1 VSRVANATASAN
13 RQCSKDEN
21 RDLFEH
27 VKETLVKHLPDDD
40 LDRFSLSMIPDL
52 VMGLRVS
59 SDVPHNDDYFPVKRT
74 RILLP
79 FLVLEAKKDSGS
91 PSFRSIQHQTAFPI
105 RRFLLAQEEMYS
117 KVPVGSSE
125 PCLVWFFSNRGEL
138 WRLTACTR
146 EAATVVCNF
155 PIFIINWS
163 NRATSEIVRSMA
175 RHYTVAGWCSSASAH
190 RGLHL
195 VMGSR
200 RLSAQGSGHPQV
212 HV

>member
-1 VSRVANATASAN
+1 MRN
-13 RQCSKDEN
+13 
-21 RDLFEH
+21 H
-27 VKETLVKHLPDDD
+27 PDDD
-40 LDRFSLSMIPDL
+40 LDRFSLSMTPDL

-59 SDVPHNDDYFPVKRT
+59 SNVPHIDDYFPVRQT

-117 KVPVGSSE
+117 NAPVGSSE

-146 EAATVVCNF
+146 EAATVVFIF
-155 PIFIINWS
+155 PVFIIDQSDSTTPEN
-163 NRATSEIVRSMA
+163 VRPVA
-175 RHYTVAGWCSSASAH
+175 RHYTVTGWFSSASAYH
-190 RGLHL
+190 
-195 VMGSR
+195 
-200 RLSAQGSGHPQV
+200 
-212 HV
+212 